1 MSEWQELFNGE
12 NLDGWKATGNAD
24 GWTVEDGLIK
34 CLAQKGGY
42 LATNG
47 QFENFELT
55 LEYKTEPDVNSG
67 IFFRWSDISDPVH
80 TGLEIQILDTYGK
93 APMDKH
99 DSGALYDLVAPK
111 VNAVKPAG
119 EWNDMRVKCD
129 GPMIEVDLNGQR
141 ILDVNIDD
149 YDTPG
154 QSPDGEPN
162 KFKYAWKNL
171 PRLGRIGLQ
180 DHNGV
185 IWFRA
190 LRVREL

>member
-1 MSEWQELFNGE
+1 MGEWKDLFDGQTLNG
-12 NLDGWKATGNAD
+12 WQATGNAE
-24 GWTVEDGLIK
+24 GWTVEDGAIK

-42 LATNG
+42 LATNE
-47 QFENFELT
+47 QFGDFELT

-67 IFFRWSDISDPVH
+67 VFFRWSDLEDPVH

-93 APMDKH
+93 EPMGKH
-99 DSGALYDLVAPK
+99 DSGALYDLVPPK
-111 VNAVKPAG
+111 ANAVRPAG
-119 EWNDMRVKCD
+119 EWNEMRLKCQ
-129 GPMIEVDLNGQR
+129 GPLTEVDLNGQR
-141 ILDVNIDD
+141 ILDIDIDD

-162 KFKYAWKNL
+162 KFKYAWKDL
-171 PRLGRIGLQ
+171 PRRGHIGLQ

-185 IWFRA
+185 IWFRN